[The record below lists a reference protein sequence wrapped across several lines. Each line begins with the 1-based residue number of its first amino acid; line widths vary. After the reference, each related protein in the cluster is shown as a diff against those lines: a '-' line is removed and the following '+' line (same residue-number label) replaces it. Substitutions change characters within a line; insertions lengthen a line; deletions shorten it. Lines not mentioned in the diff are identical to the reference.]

1 MMGIYPDIKYRFF
14 YLSTYSGVAQLKE
27 NKFDILISFDE
38 REYRLNSNKNLDTL
52 EVIPI
57 KINPPKFYARED
69 HEIFNQNEISIEN
82 IFDHNIYTT
91 LPPAWFHN
99 FYEKEVGEDVPYSHI
114 VDKVSLVSADQNLHL
129 RMVEKGNGIG
139 IFYEFDLLNSKEEL
153 KTIPIKNYPEKLNA
167 MIAINKKW
175 VKPQI
180 AKIFLEMVS
189 GRFS

>member
-1 MMGIYPDIKYRFF
+1 MCIRD
-14 YLSTYSGVAQLKE
+14 S
-27 NKFDILISFDE
+27 
-38 REYRLNSNKNLDTL
+38 
-52 EVIPI
+52 
-57 KINPPKFYARED
+57 
-69 HEIFNQNEISIEN
+69 
-82 IFDHNIYTT
+82 NIYTT

-153 KTIPIKNYPEKLNA
+153 KTIPIKNYPKKLNA